1 MNYILLNISTIG
13 IGALPVALL
22 GIVIVFVSLFLI
34 YLVFTVIT
42 KIMDGQAKKRMKM
55 QGQGMDS
62 DLAQHQIS
70 SGVDAAISAA
80 LFLYLGDL
88 HDEENTIMTIKKV
101 SKTYSPWSSK
111 IYSVRWPLR

>member
-1 MNYILLNISTIG
+1 MNYIFLNISNIG
-13 IGALPVALL
+13 IGALPAAIL
-22 GIVIVFVSLFLI
+22 GIVIVFLALFLI
-34 YLVFTVIT
+34 FLIFSAIT
-42 KIMDGQAKKRMKM
+42 KVLESRTKKRMKIN
-55 QGQGMDS
+55 GQEMVGNQ
-62 DLAQHQIS
+62 APHQIS

-101 SKTYSPWSSK
+101 SRTYSPWSSK